1 LTKQRKTVFRLTDD
15 KVGVFEPD
23 TSGCELNG
31 GVYLS
36 EDDDTR
42 IEYNE

>member
-1 LTKQRKTVFRLTDD
+1 
-15 KVGVFEPD
+15 VFEPD
-23 TSGCELNG
+23 TSGSELNG